1 MTLTPTATLAE
12 VASTYPSLTRELERL
27 GLDYCCG
34 GKRTLEEACRQQGLD
49 LEAVVAE
56 LSNQPLADEP
66 PAEWLSMQ
74 PAELVD
80 HVETTHHRYLKQEM
94 PRLSELAD
102 KVMRAH
108 GERHPELNRVAE
120 VFAEIRNDLEPH
132 LRKEEDIIFPMIRTL
147 ASASSMPSFD
157 CGSIAKPIAVLERE
171 HSVVGGLLAQLREL
185 TDGYQAPADT
195 CASTKALMVGLAE
208 LEADTH
214 LHVHKENNHL
224 FPTVK
229 ALEKQLAG

>member
-1 MTLTPTATLAE
+1 MALTPTATLAE

-34 GKRTLEEACRQQGLD
+34 GKRSLEEACRQQGLD
-49 LEAVVAE
+49 LESVVAE
-56 LSNQPLADEP
+56 LSSRPLEDES
-66 PAEWLSMQ
+66 PAEWLAMG

-80 HVETTHHRYLKQEM
+80 HVEATHHRYLKQEM

-102 KVMRAH
+102 KVMRVH
-108 GERHPELNRVAE
+108 GERHPALIRVAE
-120 VFAEIRNDLEPH
+120 VYAEIRTDLEPH
-132 LRKEEDIIFPMIRTL
+132 LRREEEVIFPMIRTL
-147 ASASSMPSFD
+147 ASATSRPSFE

-171 HSVVGGLLAQLREL
+171 HGVVGGLLAQLREL

-195 CASTKALMVGLAE
+195 CASTQALMEGLAE

-224 FPTVK
+224 FPAVK
-229 ALEKQLAG
+229 ALEQQLAA